1 MGNAALTE
9 LEACMKLDSDVSTW
23 TILIV
28 EDDRD
33 NLNVAT
39 QVLNFQGAEVHVA
52 ENGVAGLKVL
62 EEITPTIVLMDISM
76 PQMDGWEML
85 RHMREDPKTA
95 DLPVIAVTAHAMEG
109 DRERV
114 LAAGFDGYI
123 RKPFDVLTFLDTIKE
138 SLATTEL

>member
-1 MGNAALTE
+1 
-9 LEACMKLDSDVSTW
+9 MKINGDVSTW
-23 TILIV
+23 KVLIV
-28 EDDRD
+28 EDDYD

-52 ENGVAGLKVL
+52 ENGVTGLKVL
-62 EEITPTIVLMDISM
+62 GEITPTIVLMDISM

-85 RHMREDPKTA
+85 RHMRDNPRTA

-109 DRERV
+109 DKERV

-123 RKPFDVLTFLDTIKE
+123 RKPFDVMTFLDEIME
-138 SLATTEL
+138 SLAITES